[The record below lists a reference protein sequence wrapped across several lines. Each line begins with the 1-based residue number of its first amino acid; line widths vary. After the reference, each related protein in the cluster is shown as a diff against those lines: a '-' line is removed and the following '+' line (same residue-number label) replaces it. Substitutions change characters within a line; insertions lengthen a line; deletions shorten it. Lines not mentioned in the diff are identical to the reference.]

1 MSVFNL
7 SQEEAFS
14 SEHYVPKF
22 LHSSDKVRVLLLC
35 LDAGQEVPPHTS
47 PEATLYVVKGKG
59 TITVGEQPVP
69 AEAGTLVVVDAGV
82 NHAVKSQE
90 QMSLLV
96 TIAAE

>member
-1 MSVFNL
+1 MSVFKL
-7 SQEEAFS
+7 AQEEDFS

-59 TITVGEQPVP
+59 TITVGEEPVP
-69 AEAGTLVVVDAGV
+69 VEAGTLVVVDAGV
-82 NHAVKSQE
+82 NHAVKSHE
-90 QMSLLV
+90 RMSLMV
-96 TIAAE
+96 TVAVE

>member
-1 MSVFNL
+1 VSVFNL
-7 SQEEAFS
+7 TQEESFS

-35 LDAGQEVPPHTS
+35 LEAGQEIPPHTS

-59 TITVGEQPVP
+59 TITVGEEPVSV
-69 AEAGTLVVVDAGV
+69 EAGTLVVVGAGV
-82 NHAVKSQE
+82 SHAVKSQE

-96 TIAAE
+96 TVAGE